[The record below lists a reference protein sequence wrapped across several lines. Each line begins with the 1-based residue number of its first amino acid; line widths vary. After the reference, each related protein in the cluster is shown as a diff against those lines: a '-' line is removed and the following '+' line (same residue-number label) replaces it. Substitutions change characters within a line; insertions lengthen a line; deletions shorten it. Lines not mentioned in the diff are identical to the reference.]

1 MFNFFNKNKDS
12 KKQSSDIYKKTA
24 SLLIHA
30 AKIDENYT
38 EKEKEIIKKTLI
50 EIGVEKSSIDQ
61 VFEEGENLEKDS
73 NQILDF
79 TREIKNTDEKFKS
92 KIVESLWR
100 IIFSDGLSDMYEANF
115 MRRLTGLIYLDNKTV
130 GNIKEKIRRELGK

>member
-1 MFNFFNKNKDS
+1 MCIRDR
-12 KKQSSDIYKKTA
+12 
-24 SLLIHA
+24 
-30 AKIDENYT
+30 
-38 EKEKEIIKKTLI
+38 
-50 EIGVEKSSIDQ
+50 SSIDQ

>member
-1 MFNFFNKNKDS
+1 MFFKKEKIKNNNFLTKVC
-12 KKQSSDIYKKTA
+12 A
-24 SLLIHA
+24 LLIHA

>member
-1 MFNFFNKNKDS
+1 MGSEMCIRDR
-12 KKQSSDIYKKTA
+12 
-24 SLLIHA
+24 
-30 AKIDENYT
+30 
-38 EKEKEIIKKTLI
+38 
-50 EIGVEKSSIDQ
+50 SSIDQ